1 MDCCGG
7 IFDVL
12 FWLSVVLAAWVVGG
26 VEVTIPGTVTSADVA
41 LAVGAKVDGV
51 DSVVVF
57 ELSASAVVVVEL
69 SCTAL

>member
-12 FWLSVVLAAWVVGG
+12 FWFSVVLAAWVVGA
-26 VEVTIPGTVTSADVA
+26 VEGTIPGTVMAADVA
-41 LAVGAKVDGV
+41 LAVGAKTDGV